1 MVAARTQTEHK
12 NNKNTTKKTL
22 QSLSHLDTAICAL
35 KETETKQTLQ
45 EIRLLDL
52 IRKWLLFFSLI
63 LKMVYTATFIHAIL
77 ILWSWSILFIM
88 KVKTGIGLN
97 QKRGAYTMGCIWK
110 MRNLYVWKLK
120 RNSSLLWKLLLGNY
134 FLNIL
139 QTAIVLKSSYLCH
152 FESESDLWTN
162 CNARWFFIV
171 LVSLVNIGFL
181 WHII

>member
-52 IRKWLLFFSLI
+52 VRKWLLFFSLI
-63 LKMVYTATFIHAIL
+63 FKNGLLCNFYTCHFNIVISKYL
-77 ILWSWSILFIM
+77 SFIM
-88 KVKTGIGLN
+88 KVKRGIGLN
-97 QKRGAYTMGCIWK
+97 QADKKGGQTHW
-110 MRNLYVWKLK
+110 VFLK
-120 RNSSLLWKLLLGNY
+120 NEKSVC
-134 FLNIL
+134 L
-139 QTAIVLKSSYLCH
+139 QIAIVLKSSCLCH

-162 CNARWFFIV
+162 YNARWFFIV
-171 LVSLVNIGFL
+171 LVSLVNTGFL